1 MKKIVHVVIENGCV
15 AEVYAD
21 ADVEVVVYDLD
32 LEQKAYFVAEVDKLE
47 KEYNKVEI
55 YYGGQYYVY

>member
-15 AEVYAD
+15 AEVYTD
-21 ADVEVVVYDLD
+21 ADVEVVVHDLDCED
-32 LEQKAYFVAEVDKLE
+32 LEQKAHIVADVDKLE

-55 YYGGQYYVY
+55 Y